1 MKKIF
6 FSASIYFPKDT
17 VVIYEK
23 IIKGLR
29 DSGVKVVAGWVSN
42 LKKSSKNGS
51 INKTIIH
58 PDKFFSYTQEIIDS
72 DAVIADVSHLTV
84 GVGYQIFFANLNRKP
99 VLALYDE
106 CLINKKKIGSIIN
119 LDSQYLFLKKYN
131 DKNLSVIIS
140 SFLNH
145 YNQRLSKFNF
155 VINEEIK
162 NYIYWL
168 EEKNIN
174 ISKSVLLR
182 EAITKKIIYMDDE
195 YQKFLKNKL
204 SL

>member
-23 IIKGLR
+23 IIKGIR
-29 DSGVKVVAGWVSN
+29 DNGDKVVAGWVN
-42 LKKSSKNGS
+42 DLKRGSKEGL
-51 INKTIIH
+51 IKKTKIY
-58 PDKFFSYTQEIIDS
+58 PDKFFSYTQEIINS

-106 CLINKKKIGSIIN
+106 RLINKKKIGSIIN
-119 LDSQYLFLKKYN
+119 LDSQYLFLRKYN
-131 DKNLSVIIS
+131 DKSLPVIIS
-140 SFLNH
+140 SFLKN
-145 YNQRLSKFNF
+145 YNQKLSKFNF

-162 NYIYWL
+162 NYIDWL
-168 EEKNIN
+168 EEKSLN
-174 ISKSVLLR
+174 ISKSELLR
-182 EAITKKIIYMDDE
+182 EAITKKIIYKDDE
-195 YQKFLKNKL
+195 YQKFLKK
-204 SL
+204 